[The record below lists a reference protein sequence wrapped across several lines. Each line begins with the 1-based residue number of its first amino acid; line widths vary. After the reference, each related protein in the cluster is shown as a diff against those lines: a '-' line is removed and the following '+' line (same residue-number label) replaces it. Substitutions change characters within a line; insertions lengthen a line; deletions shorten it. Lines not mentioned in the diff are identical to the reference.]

1 MSGRAHAAGWVN
13 DAGRSATRPPY
24 RLVDMHC
31 HLDLMANADEVAAD
45 AAARGIAL
53 FDTTVTPADAETAR
67 KRFSCTSNVRVGVGL
82 HPWHLADGRCNGDD
96 ADRAALAAAQSR
108 FIGEVGL
115 DFCERYRESFAAQ
128 TQAFEL
134 VMQACAEQPRPGR
147 IISLHA
153 VRSAG
158 AVLDILERFDLAH
171 SATCIFHWFSG
182 TSDELARARSMGCWF
197 SINER
202 MLASKKGR
210 EYARQIPSDRL
221 LLETD
226 APPELGAPYSVSA
239 IETSL
244 SATLDQ
250 LAELRG
256 EDRDELATRIAE
268 ASCRLLGL
276 TSA

>member
-1 MSGRAHAAGWVN
+1 MSKGTRTAQPADDTDCSTA
-13 DAGRSATRPPY
+13 RPPY

-31 HLDLMANADEVAAD
+31 HLALMANADEVTAD
-45 AAARGIAL
+45 AAARSIAF
-53 FDTTVTPADAETAR
+53 FDTTVTPADEETAH
-67 KRFSCTSNVRVGVGL
+67 KRFAHTPNVRVGVGL
-82 HPWHLADGRCNGDD
+82 HPWYLADGRCDGGD
-96 ADRAALAAAQSR
+96 ADHAALAAAQSR

-115 DFCERYRESFAAQ
+115 DFSTRYRGSFAAQ
-128 TQAFEL
+128 AEAFEL
-134 VMQACAEQPRPGR
+134 IMQTCAERPRPGR

-182 TSDELARARSMGCWF
+182 TSDELTRARSMGCWF

-226 APPELGAPYSVSA
+226 APPELGAPYSASA
-239 IETSL
+239 IEASL
-244 SATLDQ
+244 ETVLDR
-250 LAELRG
+250 LTELRG
-256 EDRDELATRIAE
+256 EDRDTLATHIAE
-268 ASCRLLGL
+268 ASCKLLGL
-276 TSA
+276 

>member
-1 MSGRAHAAGWVN
+1 
-13 DAGRSATRPPY
+13 
-24 RLVDMHC
+24 MHC
-31 HLDLMANADEVAAD
+31 HLDLMANSDEVVAD
-45 AAARGIAL
+45 ATARSIAL
-53 FDTTVTPADAETAR
+53 FDTTVTPTDAETAR
-67 KRFSCTSNVRVGVGL
+67 KRFSPAPNVRVGVGL
-82 HPWHLADGRCNGDD
+82 HPWYLADGRCNGDD
-96 ADRAALAAAQSR
+96 ADRVALAAAQSC

-115 DFCERYRESFAAQ
+115 DFSERYRESFTAQ
-128 TQAFEL
+128 AEAFEL
-134 VMQACAEQPRPGR
+134 IVQACAEQPRLGR

-182 TSDELARARSMGCWF
+182 TSNELARARSMGCWF

-210 EYARQIPSDRL
+210 EYARQIPGDRL

-226 APPELGAPYSVSA
+226 APPELGAPYSASA

-244 SATLDQ
+244 ETALDQ
-250 LAELRG
+250 LAELRD